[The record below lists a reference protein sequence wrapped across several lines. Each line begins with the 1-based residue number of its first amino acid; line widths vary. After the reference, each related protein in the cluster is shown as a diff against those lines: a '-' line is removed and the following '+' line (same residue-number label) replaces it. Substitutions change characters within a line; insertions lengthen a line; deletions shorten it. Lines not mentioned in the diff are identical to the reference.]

1 MIRIL
6 IFIRVMM
13 QISKIVLDVC
23 ICLIFIGIWTGIH
36 NTYGEPLFTFV
47 HLIFHLQFIQYTF
60 MTTVRLSL
68 NILCISFD
76 KCSNGTL
83 IFYTFYW
90 INHYDLLFLKN
101 YLKAM
106 TLINRNI
113 NFNHHPHGPRETKSL
128 NCSILAIVTQLRD
141 CVTITRRQLLCQFIQ
156 MVMTKHIKPTKPS
169 LTKNKDKKYSP
180 WAKRIIFCQCKLP
193 FKCAVLQ

>member
-6 IFIRVMM
+6 IFIRVVIH
-13 QISKIVLDVC
+13 ISKIVLDVF
-23 ICLIFIGIWTGIH
+23 ICLTFIGIWTGVH
-36 NTYGEPLFTFV
+36 RTYGEPLFTFV
-47 HLIFHLQFIQYTF
+47 HLIFHLQFIQNTF
-60 MTTVRLSL
+60 VTIVRLSL
-68 NILCISFD
+68 KILCISFD

-101 YLKAM
+101 SLKAM
-106 TLINRNI
+106 TLINRNV
-113 NFNHHPHGPRETKSL
+113 NFNHHPHGPGETKSL

-169 LTKNKDKKYSP
+169 LQWTKTKSTLHGQKE
-180 WAKRIIFCQCKLP
+180 
-193 FKCAVLQ
+193 